1 MSSSSVEIDPRTNK
15 SFSANAQAMR
25 SNARE
30 LPISGRLTEAL
41 DAVKQHVVTILVGA
55 TEGST
60 TQLPQ
65 ALLSSLPAEKAIAV
79 SQTRRSGAGKVSRL
93 HFLVIICKT

>member
-1 MSSSSVEIDPRTNK
+1 MSSSSVEINPRTNK

-25 SNARE
+25 SKARA
-30 LPISGRLTEAL
+30 LPLSRKLTDVP
-41 DAVKQHVVTILVGA
+41 DAVKQHGVTILIGA

-65 ALLSSLPAEKAIAV
+65 ALLSSLPAGKAIAV
-79 SQTRRSGAGKVSRL
+79 SQTRRAGAEKVSQL
-93 HFLVIICKT
+93 HSLVIICET